1 MFVCWFAHCSQYKTV
16 STWFGGIC
24 SSSYSRSLSLLAR
37 STCYFFNIYPVRLTH
52 SCRMIF
58 TDPTTRWGTVVVFP
72 DRAPPSFM
80 CARSSCHSL
89 TDESSRVKEHQIRK
103 ENHKKQ
109 RDKQSNTVACCVS
122 FTVLCTLHRVC
133 CILLLL
139 VRPKQ
144 YLLIGYLILTHP
156 CLPVQQRFDSRSLS
170 VWLAGCSLVPLVHRV
185 LIR

>member
-1 MFVCWFAHCSQYKTV
+1 
-16 STWFGGIC
+16 
-24 SSSYSRSLSLLAR
+24 
-37 STCYFFNIYPVRLTH
+37 
-52 SCRMIF
+52 
-58 TDPTTRWGTVVVFP
+58 
-72 DRAPPSFM
+72 M

-133 CILLLL
+133 CALLL
-139 VRPKQ
+139 VVRPKH

-156 CLPVQQRFDSRSLS
+156 CLPVQRRFDSRSLS

-185 LIR
+185 LTRWIAIITAPSIALIPDRAIQSFFAPPSPNMRFVLSSMHVPSVSPLATIFGCDALNVIAHFGWCAQ